1 MIAATNRRNR
11 RATARPRRRA
21 SRETTQSKAPVIS
34 LRGSYACS
42 CVLPSAWR
50 NEGAVGVLYQLRAVE
65 SEKTFRRIPVL
76 ISLFH
81 LLFSIVFLAASA
93 LTVFHA
99 IEDASQLGSATS
111 SVVITV
117 ALLWY
122 FTGVNLRQEVIV
134 GEEVI
139 KWIGISGR
147 MSIIRIG
154 DVSEVRVS
162 VVNAASGIT
171 VKTKTGQ
178 TFKMMLSEEEAF
190 GLRDEL
196 VKRSASDRVQQ

>member
-1 MIAATNRRNR
+1 M
-11 RATARPRRRA
+11 
-21 SRETTQSKAPVIS
+21 
-34 LRGSYACS
+34 
-42 CVLPSAWR
+42 
-50 NEGAVGVLYQLRAVE
+50 GVLNQLRAVE

-111 SVVITV
+111 SVVITIV
-117 ALLWY
+117 LLWY

-134 GEEVI
+134 GEAVI

-178 TFKMMLSEEEAF
+178 TFKMVLSEEEAF